1 MRIDV
6 KFDQSKLK
14 ARTLREAKRL
24 AFNTAQ
30 ALNETIKEI
39 QIAER
44 INLERKFTLR
54 RSTFMHRL
62 IKIFHFA
69 SARKGR
75 AFAEIGIDNK
85 KRVLLSQ
92 FEKGGVKK
100 PVKGATVAV
109 PITGEAARP
118 RFAESVVERFAF
130 RRLRLRKRKTKGGA
144 RFAGRLGTYIVP
156 GVGVFHRV
164 TQGVKQKAQIL
175 YAFVS
180 KPRLDPILEFRKIAE
195 RTFRRE
201 WPEQV
206 KRAFRKP

>member
-1 MRIDV
+1 MQINL

-39 QIAER
+39 QTAER

-62 IKIFHFA
+62 IKVFAFA
-69 SARKGR
+69 SAKKGR

-92 FEKGGVKK
+92 FEKGGVKE
-100 PVKGATVAV
+100 PVKGERVAV
-109 PITGEAARP
+109 PLTGQAARP
-118 RFAESVVERFAF
+118 QFSEPVVEQFTF
-130 RRLRLRKRKTKGGA
+130 RRLRLRKRKAKGGP

-164 TQGVKQKAQIL
+164 AKNMKQKAELI

-180 KPRLDPILEFRKIAE
+180 RPRLDPILEFDKVAK
-195 RTFRRE
+195 RTFNKV
-201 WPEQV
+201 WPGEV
-206 KRAFRKP
+206 KKAFRKP